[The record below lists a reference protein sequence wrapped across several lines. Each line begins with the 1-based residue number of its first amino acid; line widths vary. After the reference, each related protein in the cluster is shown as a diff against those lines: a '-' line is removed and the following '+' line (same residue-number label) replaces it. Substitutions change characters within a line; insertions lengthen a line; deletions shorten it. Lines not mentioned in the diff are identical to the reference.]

1 MSWIYLIV
9 AGLFE
14 VAFTSCMG
22 KVKETTG
29 SEMYWWFTG
38 FIISMSISM
47 FLLIKATQAL
57 PIGTA
62 YAVWTGIGAVG
73 TVLAGI
79 LIFKEPST
87 IWRLFFIATLDR
99 FDYRFESS
107 ISLKQK
113 NRMPI
118 DIDILFFYILNY
130 LDYFFTSTITSVLSA
145 S

>member
-79 LIFKEPST
+79 LIFYCN
-87 IWRLFFIATLDR
+87 ADR

>member
-57 PIGTA
+57 PI
-62 YAVWTGIGAVG
+62 
-73 TVLAGI
+73 
-79 LIFKEPST
+79 FKEPST
-87 IWRLFFIATLDR
+87 IWRLFFIATLIG
-99 FDYRFESS
+99 S
-107 ISLKQK
+107 IIGLKAV
-113 NRMPI
+113 
-118 DIDILFFYILNY
+118 
-130 LDYFFTSTITSVLSA
+130 SH
-145 S
+145 

>member
-38 FIISMSISM
+38 FLVSMSISM

-79 LIFKEPST
+79 LIFKEPAT
-87 IWRLFFIATLDR
+87 VWRLLFIVTLIGSIIGLKVVLM
-99 FDYRFESS
+99 FAYQGFTK
-107 ISLKQK
+107 ISLVWLDVQLKSSACPPLITQ
-113 NRMPI
+113 
-118 DIDILFFYILNY
+118 FLNPG
-130 LDYFFTSTITSVLSA
+130 
-145 S
+145 

>member
-87 IWRLFFIATLDR
+87 IWRLFFYCNADR

-130 LDYFFTSTITSVLSA
+130 LDYFFTSTITRVLSA

>member
-79 LIFKEPST
+79 LIFKEPSSYLEV
-87 IWRLFFIATLDR
+87 IFYCNADR

>member
-1 MSWIYLIV
+1 
-9 AGLFE
+9 
-14 VAFTSCMG
+14 
-22 KVKETTG
+22 
-29 SEMYWWFTG
+29 MYWWFTG

-87 IWRLFFIATLDR
+87 IWRLFFIATLIG
-99 FDYRFESS
+99 S
-107 ISLKQK
+107 IIGLKVV
-113 NRMPI
+113 
-118 DIDILFFYILNY
+118 
-130 LDYFFTSTITSVLSA
+130 SH
-145 S
+145 

>member
-1 MSWIYLIV
+1 MDLDQIIDNIGKLPEPSKNALKEIIS
-9 AGLFE
+9 E
-14 VAFTSCMG
+14 VTHPKGHMFTSCMG

-87 IWRLFFIATLDR
+87 IWRLFFIATLIG
-99 FDYRFESS
+99 S
-107 ISLKQK
+107 IIGLKAV
-113 NRMPI
+113 
-118 DIDILFFYILNY
+118 
-130 LDYFFTSTITSVLSA
+130 SH
-145 S
+145 

>member
-38 FIISMSISM
+38 FLISMSISM

-79 LIFKEPST
+79 LIFKEPAT
-87 IWRLFFIATLDR
+87 VWRLLFIVTLIGSRHTDIQRACYRMEITFHCNVDR
-99 FDYRFESS
+99 FDHRFKSCF
-107 ISLKQK
+107 SLKLK
-113 NRMPI
+113 NGMSIR
-118 DIDILFFYILNY
+118 Y
-130 LDYFFTSTITSVLSA
+130 
-145 S
+145 

>member
-1 MSWIYLIV
+1 MIWAMFKVYLNNPNYYV
-9 AGLFE
+9 TYME
-14 VAFTSCMG
+14 V
-22 KVKETTG
+22 
-29 SEMYWWFTG
+29 
-38 FIISMSISM
+38 
-47 FLLIKATQAL
+47 
-57 PIGTA
+57 
-62 YAVWTGIGAVG
+62 
-73 TVLAGI
+73 
-79 LIFKEPST
+79 IFYCN
-87 IWRLFFIATLDR
+87 ADR